1 MMADPILHSVV
12 EPPNALEVN
21 TMNKS
26 IVEPPKP
33 LEANSMNKSINPRV
47 AELLQSIY
55 SVSRTAATSISMG
68 KAIDS
73 AKDLQSFV
81 DPDEVLEFS
90 LEAGYDA
97 VNKVWSDTEELA
109 KLLDIDLKR
118 PISYKLKPVFAEK

>member
-1 MMADPILHSVV
+1 MTDPILHSVV

-21 TMNKS
+21 T
-26 IVEPPKP
+26 
-33 LEANSMNKSINPRV
+33 MNKSINPRV

-55 SVSRTAATSISMG
+55 SVSRTAATSISLG
-68 KAIDS
+68 KAVNS

-118 PISYKLKPVFAEK
+118 PISYKLKPVFDEK